1 MRATSITA
9 AAKKRRLEE
18 IKLKSGDLVYHK
30 EFFWT
35 GELIYIETLVT
46 GSPSEVVRGCIKWD
60 DLDLPQTDM
69 LNLEEVELYDFKG
82 IIQGAIHRERTK
94 SKKN

>member
-9 AAKKRRLEE
+9 AAKKRMLME
-18 IKLKSGDLVYHK
+18 IKLKEGDRVYHK

-35 GELIYIETLVT
+35 GELISIKPLT
-46 GSPSEVVRGCIKWD
+46 GNYATEVVKGYIRWD
-60 DLDLPQTDM
+60 DPDLTRADV

-82 IIQGAIHRERTK
+82 IIKGAIHRERT
-94 SKKN
+94 